1 MEFSLRLKELR
12 EDRDLSQAELAKDLE
27 VGTGS
32 VGMWE
37 STDRV
42 PPSKKLIK
50 IAEYFGCTTD
60 YLLGYSDN
68 KYPMSSGLS
77 HDEREILALYQTLSP
92 SRKEDLK
99 IYLRALSGSTETSTT
114 KKKA

>member
-12 EDRDLSQAELAKDLE
+12 EDRDLSQAELAKELR

-32 VGMWE
+32 IGMWE

-60 YLLGYSDN
+60 YLLGHSDIKYSN
-68 KYPMSSGLS
+68 SFGLS
-77 HDEREILALYQTLSP
+77 NDEREILALYQTLSS

-99 IYLRALSGSTETSTT
+99 IYLRALSGSSEIFNRR
-114 KKKA
+114 